1 MRYIVHYKT
10 LKLYEKLGLK
20 VTKVHRCIKLYE
32 SPWLRKYIYLN
43 TELITQA
50 KNEFEKDFFK
60 LMNNSVFGKTMENID
75 NCVHIRLVCDELKA
89 IKHIAKPNYE
99 RLTIFDENVIAIHM
113 KKTKVCYNKPI
124 FAWECLYLIY
134 LKNLMYGFHY
144 SYIKS
149 KYGTK
154 ANLLFTH
161 TVSLMYEIETEDFY
175 ADIAND
181 VNKWFDTSDYPKDH
195 PSGIRTG
202 INNKVIGKFK
212 DEACGK
218 QIEEFVGLRAK
229 LYSYKMTGEDH
240 KKCKGIKK
248 NIIKKAISHD
258 DYKECL
264 FSKREEMRRMVII
277 RSEKHELYTQ
287 QTNKV
292 ALSAEDDKRQ
302 DGISTLAYGH
312 YSLR

>member
-1 MRYIVHYKT
+1 MPCILQVDLKYSTNLHTLHNVYPLAPENIKPSYSKVDKLIPNLNNKVKYIVHYKT

-20 VTKVHRCIKLYE
+20 VTKVHRCIKFYE

-43 TELITQA
+43 TELRTQA

-99 RLTIFDENVIAIHM
+99 HLTIFDENVIAIHM

-149 KYGTK
+149 KYGT
-154 ANLLFTH
+154 NPIYF
-161 TVSLMYEIETEDFY
+161 SLIQF
-175 ADIAND
+175 
-181 VNKWFDTSDYPKDH
+181 H
-195 PSGIRTG
+195 
-202 INNKVIGKFK
+202 
-212 DEACGK
+212 
-218 QIEEFVGLRAK
+218 
-229 LYSYKMTGEDH
+229 
-240 KKCKGIKK
+240 
-248 NIIKKAISHD
+248 
-258 DYKECL
+258 
-264 FSKREEMRRMVII
+264 
-277 RSEKHELYTQ
+277 
-287 QTNKV
+287 
-292 ALSAEDDKRQ
+292 
-302 DGISTLAYGH
+302 
-312 YSLR
+312 

>member
-1 MRYIVHYKT
+1 
-10 LKLYEKLGLK
+10 
-20 VTKVHRCIKLYE
+20 
-32 SPWLRKYIYLN
+32 
-43 TELITQA
+43 
-50 KNEFEKDFFK
+50 
-60 LMNNSVFGKTMENID
+60 
-75 NCVHIRLVCDELKA
+75 
-89 IKHIAKPNYE
+89 
-99 RLTIFDENVIAIHM
+99 
-113 KKTKVCYNKPI
+113 
-124 FAWECLYLIY
+124 
-134 LKNLMYGFHY
+134 
-144 SYIKS
+144 
-149 KYGTK
+149 
-154 ANLLFTH
+154 
-161 TVSLMYEIETEDFY
+161 MYEIETEDFY

-277 RSEKHELYTQ
+277 RSEKHELCTQ
-287 QTNKV
+287 QISKV
-292 ALSAEDDKRQ
+292 ALSAEDDKRVIME
-302 DGISTLAYGH
+302 DVINTKAYGH
-312 YSLR
+312 FSLR